1 MTSRRSAGS
10 SERAFSIANGWR
22 DAISRAE
29 KYSVPE
35 WDRQHRLVGAHDE
48 HREELGRL
56 RLAGIGA
63 DGMAVPGQL
72 GEALS
77 GLVGR
82 HRSVVDLTADRPLK
96 NGRVD
101 EGGFGMRMAGRV
113 TARAIFDE
121 HTLDALA
128 GDVGQLVLVDDGHLG
143 SLLLRR
149 LRQPAAERQGG
160 DKQQTGQRTEDAFH
174 GALLRLADAD
184 QAAACERRS
193 HSSKPMRPRRASP
206 NGTSERSSTRPPK
219 YRASGLLTT

>member
-1 MTSRRSAGS
+1 M
-10 SERAFSIANGWR
+10 
-22 DAISRAE
+22 
-29 KYSVPE
+29 
-35 WDRQHRLVGAHDE
+35 
-48 HREELGRL
+48 ELGRL

-63 DGMAVPGQL
+63 DAVAVAGQL

-101 EGGFGMRMAGRV
+101 EGGFGMRVARRV

-121 HTLDALA
+121 HTLDA
-128 GDVGQLVLVDDGHLG
+128 
-143 SLLLRR
+143 
-149 LRQPAAERQGG
+149 P
-160 DKQQTGQRTEDAFH
+160 
-174 GALLRLADAD
+174 
-184 QAAACERRS
+184 ACERRS

-219 YRASGLLTT
+219 YRASLSLTTSRGSPTAFR